1 MPKNTTAFFAI
12 FLLPLIAFAPS
23 EALAACP
30 DDAAVQER
38 AASYLSGA
46 LFADYGVELSLD
58 DAYCAQGKFVAA
70 LGRELGPV
78 MGYKVGFTSRALQQK
93 FKVPGPAQG
102 KLLARMFKNSGAS
115 LPQNFAPRAFV
126 EPDLLVTVKDE
137 GIMEAST
144 ELEVAEHLA
153 ELYAFI
159 ELPSIPLEEGSA
171 VTGPNLIA
179 FNVGARLAILGDG
192 IKVDGSAAF
201 VEALGEM
208 ETLLID
214 SNGKVLQRAK
224 GSALMGHP
232 LRVVLWLIE
241 DLKKRG
247 ETLKAGQAIS
257 LGALGEL
264 FPVEP
269 KSYILTY
276 RGLPGRPLSV
286 NVSFQ

>member
-1 MPKNTTAFFAI
+1 MPNKITTCLTSLLFA
-12 FLLPLIAFAPS
+12 LLAFAPD
-23 EALAACP
+23 AAHAACP

-38 AASYLSGA
+38 AASYLAGEP
-46 LFADYGVELSLD
+46 FADYGVELSLEE
-58 DAYCAQGKFVAA
+58 AYCAQGKFITA
-70 LGRELGPV
+70 LGNQLGPV

-102 KLLARMFKNSGAS
+102 KLLARMFRNSGAS
-115 LPQNFAPRAFV
+115 LPLDFAPRAFV

-137 GIMEAST
+137 GIMEATS

-159 ELPSIPLEEGSA
+159 ELPSIPLAEGAA

-192 IKVDGSAAF
+192 IKVQGSREF
-201 VEALGEM
+201 VKALGEM

-214 SNGKVLQRAK
+214 STGKVLQRAK
-224 GSALMGHP
+224 ASTLMGHP

-247 ETLKAGQAIS
+247 ESLKAGQAIS
-257 LGALGEL
+257 LGALGKL